1 MKKDQQ
7 NQQPKVDVRKL
18 AQLVGAM
25 QNRLQTLEQVFRS
38 FAQNNDIRNI
48 RQASFSMALEEVLR
62 YGKLWDMVD
71 LDPILQKASDRLK
84 EVREKTILE
93 LYEQEKAKSEDS
105 TEYDS
110 LPETHKKF
118 IRLIEVLYQTEL
130 EILQK
135 NLEHRF
141 GSNQDSAA
149 PEGLETALE
158 EMEETTESEEEVPE
172 KDNSHETPH
181 LRLV

>member
-25 QNRLQTLEQVFRS
+25 QNRLQTLEQVFHS

-71 LDPILQKASDRLK
+71 LDPILQKANDRLK
-84 EVREKTILE
+84 EVRDKTILE
-93 LYEQEKAKSEDS
+93 LLTYSKPRHVMPKANSE
-105 TEYDS
+105 TY
-110 LPETHKKF
+110 
-118 IRLIEVLYQTEL
+118 
-130 EILQK
+130 
-135 NLEHRF
+135 
-141 GSNQDSAA
+141 
-149 PEGLETALE
+149 
-158 EMEETTESEEEVPE
+158 
-172 KDNSHETPH
+172 
-181 LRLV
+181 